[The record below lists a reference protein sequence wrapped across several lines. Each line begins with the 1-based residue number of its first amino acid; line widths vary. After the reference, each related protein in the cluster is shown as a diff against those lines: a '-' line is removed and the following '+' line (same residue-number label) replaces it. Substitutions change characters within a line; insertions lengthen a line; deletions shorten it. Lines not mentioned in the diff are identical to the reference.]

1 MINIIV
7 AYDKNLAI
15 GKDNTLV
22 WRQSADL
29 KRFKELTTGN
39 TVVMG
44 RKTFESIGKPL
55 PNRRNIVIT
64 RQDTEIEG
72 VEIIKSI
79 EEITELFRNKDGNKL
94 VSDQMIPFDEI
105 NDKIWKIGAQIF
117 APCAASRIVS
127 KDNVENMI
135 TNGLEVISCGANVP
149 FADAAIFYGPIM
161 EETDNKVSLIEARI
175 K

>member
-1 MINIIV
+1 MINVIV

-44 RKTFESIGKPL
+44 RKTFDSIGKPL

-64 RQDTEIEG
+64 RQDIEIEG

-79 EEITELFRNKDGNKL
+79 EEIKNIEEDIFIIGGG
-94 VSDQMIPFDEI
+94 EI
-105 NDKIWKIGAQIF
+105 YKSCLIF
-117 APCAASRIVS
+117 ADRI
-127 KDNVENMI
+127 
-135 TNGLEVISCGANVP
+135 
-149 FADAAIFYGPIM
+149 FATEIDC
-161 EETDNKVSLIEARI
+161 EIEADTWFVDVDMSEWIVESKSDHKSDEKNQYDYSFINLI
-175 K
+175 KNGFKRGNN

>member
-29 KRFKELTTGN
+29 KRFKELTSGH

-44 RKTFESIGKPL
+44 RKTYESIGKPL

-64 RQDTEIEG
+64 RQDIKIDG
-72 VEIIKSI
+72 VEIVNSI
-79 EEITELFRNKDGNKL
+79 EDIRNIKEDVFIIGGGEIYKSCLILADR
-94 VSDQMIPFDEI
+94 
-105 NDKIWKIGAQIF
+105 IF
-117 APCAASRIVS
+117 ATEIDCEIEADTWFPKID
-127 KDNVENMI
+127 DNWVEEGREY
-135 TNGLEVISCGANVP
+135 GLS
-149 FADAAIFYGPIM
+149 
-161 EETDNKVSLIEARI
+161 DNKNEYNYIFVNYVRSNRSKI
-175 K
+175 

>member
-39 TVVMG
+39 TVVVG

-64 RQDTEIEG
+64 RQDIEIEG

-79 EEITELFRNKDGNKL
+79 EEIKNIEEDIFIIGGG
-94 VSDQMIPFDEI
+94 EI
-105 NDKIWKIGAQIF
+105 YKSCLIF
-117 APCAASRIVS
+117 ADRI
-127 KDNVENMI
+127 
-135 TNGLEVISCGANVP
+135 
-149 FADAAIFYGPIM
+149 FATEIDC
-161 EETDNKVSLIEARI
+161 EIEADTWFVDVDMSEWVVESKSEHKSDEKNQYDYSFINLI
-175 K
+175 KNGFKRGNN

>member
-29 KRFKELTTGN
+29 KRFKELTTGH

-44 RKTFESIGKPL
+44 RKTYESIGKPL

-64 RQDTEIEG
+64 RQDIEIEG

-79 EEITELFRNKDGNKL
+79 EEIKNIKEDIFIIGGGEIYKNCLILADRIFVTEIDC
-94 VSDQMIPFDEI
+94 E
-105 NDKIWKIGAQIF
+105 
-117 APCAASRIVS
+117 
-127 KDNVENMI
+127 
-135 TNGLEVISCGANVP
+135 
-149 FADAAIFYGPIM
+149 
-161 EETDNKVSLIEARI
+161 IEADTWFPKFWTSEWVEESNEQHKSDEKNQFNYNFVNYVKRT
-175 K
+175 

>member
-29 KRFKELTTGN
+29 KRFKELTSGH

-64 RQDTEIEG
+64 RQDIQIEG
-72 VEIIKSI
+72 VEII
-79 EEITELFRNKDGNKL
+79 N
-94 VSDQMIPFDEI
+94 
-105 NDKIWKIGAQIF
+105 
-117 APCAASRIVS
+117 
-127 KDNVENMI
+127 
-135 TNGLEVISCGANVP
+135 
-149 FADAAIFYGPIM
+149 
-161 EETDNKVSLIEARI
+161 
-175 K
+175 

>member
-1 MINIIV
+1 MINVIV

-64 RQDTEIEG
+64 RQDIEIEG

-79 EEITELFRNKDGNKL
+79 EEIKNIEEDIFIIGGG
-94 VSDQMIPFDEI
+94 EI
-105 NDKIWKIGAQIF
+105 YKSCLIF
-117 APCAASRIVS
+117 ADRI
-127 KDNVENMI
+127 
-135 TNGLEVISCGANVP
+135 
-149 FADAAIFYGPIM
+149 FATEIDC
-161 EETDNKVSLIEARI
+161 EIEADTWFVDVDMSEWVVESKSEHKSDEKNQYDYSFINLI
-175 K
+175 KNGFKRRNNYD

>member
-64 RQDTEIEG
+64 RQDIQIEG

-79 EEITELFRNKDGNKL
+79 EEIKNIEEDIFIIGGG
-94 VSDQMIPFDEI
+94 EI
-105 NDKIWKIGAQIF
+105 YKSCLIF
-117 APCAASRIVS
+117 ADRI
-127 KDNVENMI
+127 
-135 TNGLEVISCGANVP
+135 
-149 FADAAIFYGPIM
+149 FATEIDC
-161 EETDNKVSLIEARI
+161 EIEADTWFVDVDMSEWIVESKSDHKSDEKNQYDYSFINLI
-175 K
+175 KNGFKRGNN

>member
-1 MINIIV
+1 MINVIV

-64 RQDTEIEG
+64 RQDIQIEG

-79 EEITELFRNKDGNKL
+79 EEIKNIEEDIFIIGGGEIYKSCLLFADR
-94 VSDQMIPFDEI
+94 
-105 NDKIWKIGAQIF
+105 IF
-117 APCAASRIVS
+117 ATEIDC
-127 KDNVENMI
+127 E
-135 TNGLEVISCGANVP
+135 
-149 FADAAIFYGPIM
+149 
-161 EETDNKVSLIEARI
+161 IEADTWFVDVDMSEWVVESKSEHKSDEKNQYDYSFINLI
-175 K
+175 KNGFKRGNN

>member
-29 KRFKELTTGN
+29 KRFKELTTGH

-44 RKTFESIGKPL
+44 RKTYESIGKPL

-64 RQDTEIEG
+64 RQDIKIDG
-72 VEIIKSI
+72 VEIVNSI
-79 EEITELFRNKDGNKL
+79 EDIKNIKEDIFIIGGGEIYEKF
-94 VSDQMIPFDEI
+94 I
-105 NDKIWKIGAQIF
+105 IF
-117 APCAASRIVS
+117 ADRLYVTEIDCEIDADTWFPKIDLNLWEIDS
-127 KDNVENMI
+127 VEKH
-135 TNGLEVISCGANVP
+135 LS
-149 FADAAIFYGPIM
+149 DAKNEFNY
-161 EETDNKVSLIEARI
+161 NFVNYLK

>member
-55 PNRRNIVIT
+55 PNRRNIVLT
-64 RQDTEIEG
+64 RQDIQIEG
-72 VEIIKSI
+72 VEIINSI
-79 EEITELFRNKDGNKL
+79 EEIKNIKEDIFIIGGG
-94 VSDQMIPFDEI
+94 EI
-105 NDKIWKIGAQIF
+105 YKSCLIF
-117 APCAASRIVS
+117 TDRIYA
-127 KDNVENMI
+127 
-135 TNGLEVISCGANVP
+135 TLL
-149 FADAAIFYGPIM
+149 DA
-161 EETDNKVSLIEARI
+161 EIEADTWFVDIDMNEWIVESKSEHKSDEKNQYDYSFINLI
-175 K
+175 KNGFKTRNN

>member
-29 KRFKELTTGN
+29 KRFKELTTGH

-44 RKTFESIGKPL
+44 RKTYESIGKPL

-64 RQDTEIEG
+64 RQDIKIDG
-72 VEIIKSI
+72 VEIINSIDDIKNIKEDIFIIGGGEIYKSCLI
-79 EEITELFRNKDGNKL
+79 LADR
-94 VSDQMIPFDEI
+94 
-105 NDKIWKIGAQIF
+105 IF
-117 APCAASRIVS
+117 ATEIDC
-127 KDNVENMI
+127 E
-135 TNGLEVISCGANVP
+135 
-149 FADAAIFYGPIM
+149 
-161 EETDNKVSLIEARI
+161 IEADTWFPKIDHNWVEESREYGTSDGKNEYNYI
-175 K
+175 FINYVRSNGSKI

>member
-29 KRFKELTTGN
+29 KRFKELTTGH

-44 RKTFESIGKPL
+44 RKTYESIGKPL

-64 RQDTEIEG
+64 RQDIKIDGIEIVNSIEDIKNIKEDIFIIGGGEIYEKFIIFADRLYVTEIDCEIDADTWFPKIDLNLWEIDS
-72 VEIIKSI
+72 VEKH
-79 EEITELFRNKDGNKL
+79 L
-94 VSDQMIPFDEI
+94 SDAKNEF
-105 NDKIWKIGAQIF
+105 NYNFVNYLKK
-117 APCAASRIVS
+117 
-127 KDNVENMI
+127 
-135 TNGLEVISCGANVP
+135 
-149 FADAAIFYGPIM
+149 
-161 EETDNKVSLIEARI
+161 
-175 K
+175 

>member
-64 RQDTEIEG
+64 RQDIQIEG

-79 EEITELFRNKDGNKL
+79 EEIKNIEEDIFIIGGG
-94 VSDQMIPFDEI
+94 EI
-105 NDKIWKIGAQIF
+105 YKSCLIF
-117 APCAASRIVS
+117 ADRI
-127 KDNVENMI
+127 
-135 TNGLEVISCGANVP
+135 
-149 FADAAIFYGPIM
+149 FATEIDC
-161 EETDNKVSLIEARI
+161 EIEADTWFVDVDMSEWVVESKSEHKSDEKNQYDYSFINLI
-175 K
+175 KNGFKRGNN

>member
-1 MINIIV
+1 MINVIV

-64 RQDTEIEG
+64 RQDIQIEG

-79 EEITELFRNKDGNKL
+79 EEIKNIEEDIFIIGGG
-94 VSDQMIPFDEI
+94 EI
-105 NDKIWKIGAQIF
+105 YKSCLIF
-117 APCAASRIVS
+117 ADRI
-127 KDNVENMI
+127 
-135 TNGLEVISCGANVP
+135 
-149 FADAAIFYGPIM
+149 FATEIDC
-161 EETDNKVSLIEARI
+161 EIEADTWFVDVDMSEWIVESKSDHKSDEKNQYDYSFINLI
-175 K
+175 KNGFKRGNN

>member
-1 MINIIV
+1 MINVIV

-64 RQDTEIEG
+64 RQDIEIEG

-79 EEITELFRNKDGNKL
+79 EEIKNIEEDIFIIGGG
-94 VSDQMIPFDEI
+94 EI
-105 NDKIWKIGAQIF
+105 YKSCLIF
-117 APCAASRIVS
+117 ADRIFATEIDCEIESDTWFVDVDMSEWVVES
-127 KDNVENMI
+127 KSEHKSDEKNQYDYSFINLI
-135 TNGLEVISCGANVP
+135 KNGFKGGN
-149 FADAAIFYGPIM
+149 
-161 EETDNKVSLIEARI
+161 N
-175 K
+175 

>member
-1 MINIIV
+1 MINVIV

-64 RQDTEIEG
+64 RQDIQIEG

-79 EEITELFRNKDGNKL
+79 EEIKNIEEDIFIIGGG
-94 VSDQMIPFDEI
+94 EI
-105 NDKIWKIGAQIF
+105 YKSCLIF
-117 APCAASRIVS
+117 ADRI
-127 KDNVENMI
+127 
-135 TNGLEVISCGANVP
+135 
-149 FADAAIFYGPIM
+149 FATEIDC
-161 EETDNKVSLIEARI
+161 EIEADTWFVDVDMSEWVIESKSDHKSDEKNQHDYSFINLI
-175 K
+175 KNGFKRGNN

>member
-44 RKTFESIGKPL
+44 RKTFESIGNPL

-64 RQDTEIEG
+64 RQDIEIEG
-72 VEIIKSI
+72 VETIKSI
-79 EEITELFRNKDGNKL
+79 EEIKNIEEDIFIIGGG
-94 VSDQMIPFDEI
+94 EI
-105 NDKIWKIGAQIF
+105 YKSCLIF
-117 APCAASRIVS
+117 ADRIFVTEI
-127 KDNVENMI
+127 DCE
-135 TNGLEVISCGANVP
+135 
-149 FADAAIFYGPIM
+149 
-161 EETDNKVSLIEARI
+161 IEADTWFVDVDMSDWVVESKSEHKSDEKNQYDYSFINLI
-175 K
+175 KNGFKRRNN

>member
-1 MINIIV
+1 MINVIV

-64 RQDTEIEG
+64 RQDIEIEG

-79 EEITELFRNKDGNKL
+79 EEIKNIEEDIFIIGGG
-94 VSDQMIPFDEI
+94 EI
-105 NDKIWKIGAQIF
+105 YKSCLIF
-117 APCAASRIVS
+117 ADRI
-127 KDNVENMI
+127 
-135 TNGLEVISCGANVP
+135 
-149 FADAAIFYGPIM
+149 FATEIDC
-161 EETDNKVSLIEARI
+161 EIEADTWFCEVDMSEWVIESKSEHKSDEKNQYDYNFINLI
-175 K
+175 KNGFKRRNN

>member
-1 MINIIV
+1 MINVIV

-64 RQDTEIEG
+64 RQDIEIEG

-79 EEITELFRNKDGNKL
+79 EEIKNIEEDIFIIGGG
-94 VSDQMIPFDEI
+94 EI
-105 NDKIWKIGAQIF
+105 YKSCLILADRIF
-117 APCAASRIVS
+117 ATEIDC
-127 KDNVENMI
+127 E
-135 TNGLEVISCGANVP
+135 
-149 FADAAIFYGPIM
+149 
-161 EETDNKVSLIEARI
+161 IEADTWFVDVDMSEWIVESKSDHKSDEKNQYDYSFINLI
-175 K
+175 KNGFKRGNN

>member
-7 AYDKNLAI
+7 AYDKNRGI

-44 RKTFESIGKPL
+44 RKTFDSIGRPL
-55 PNRRNIVIT
+55 PNRSNIVIS
-64 RQDTEIEG
+64 RQDIEIEG

-79 EEITELFRNKDGNKL
+79 EEIKNIKEDIFIIGGGEIYKNSLIFADKIYATILDAEIEADTWFVDVDMNDWIIESKEEYK
-94 VSDQMIPFDEI
+94 FDEKNQYNYSFI
-105 NDKIWKIGAQIF
+105 NLI
-117 APCAASRIVS
+117 R
-127 KDNVENMI
+127 
-135 TNGLEVISCGANVP
+135 NG
-149 FADAAIFYGPIM
+149 
-161 EETDNKVSLIEARI
+161 I
-175 K
+175 KRS

>member
-29 KRFKELTTGN
+29 KRFKELTSGH

-44 RKTFESIGKPL
+44 RKTFESIGRPL

-64 RQDTEIEG
+64 RQDIKIDG
-72 VEIIKSI
+72 VEIINSIDDIKNIKEDIFIIGGGEIYKSCLI
-79 EEITELFRNKDGNKL
+79 LADR
-94 VSDQMIPFDEI
+94 
-105 NDKIWKIGAQIF
+105 IF
-117 APCAASRIVS
+117 ATEIDCEMVKKQFKKLR
-127 KDNVENMI
+127 
-135 TNGLEVISCGANVP
+135 
-149 FADAAIFYGPIM
+149 
-161 EETDNKVSLIEARI
+161 
-175 K
+175 

>member
-44 RKTFESIGKPL
+44 RKTFDSIGKPL
-55 PNRRNIVIT
+55 PNRRNIVE
-64 RQDTEIEG
+64 RSLYY
-72 VEIIKSI
+72 IIKL
-79 EEITELFRNKDGNKL
+79 ITLIIALLAVEYIFEL
-94 VSDQMIPFDEI
+94 
-105 NDKIWKIGAQIF
+105 
-117 APCAASRIVS
+117 
-127 KDNVENMI
+127 
-135 TNGLEVISCGANVP
+135 
-149 FADAAIFYGPIM
+149 
-161 EETDNKVSLIEARI
+161 
-175 K
+175 